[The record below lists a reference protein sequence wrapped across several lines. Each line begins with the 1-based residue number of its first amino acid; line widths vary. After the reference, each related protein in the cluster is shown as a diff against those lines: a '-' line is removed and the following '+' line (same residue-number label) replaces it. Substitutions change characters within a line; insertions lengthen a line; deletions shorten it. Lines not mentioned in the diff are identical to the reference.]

1 MSGDDEP
8 AYEEMVKFTHWRLR
22 YKLLFILLLLG
33 VAASA
38 VTGSIAYIKHLRSL
52 EHNVLNQLT
61 TLRRAKAFQI
71 ESYYQTIR
79 NHVLTLSEDRMF
91 IDAMREF
98 REAYNRLNEVPVT
111 AELRRAV
118 VEDYRSQFY
127 PQMQALQ
134 LARPRFED
142 YLPVTPAAFHL
153 QYGYIV
159 HNPVPSHRREIEDAG
174 DGSDYSRVH
183 AKYHHAFQR
192 IVETFGY
199 YDLYLIDHDTQR
211 ALYDVNKDRDLG
223 TSLRAGPYRESD
235 LAKVARQCLASDN
248 ADDVFFPISNLTKP
262 IGENQLSGPQL

>member
-1 MSGDDEP
+1 MSGDDER
-8 AYEEMVKFTHWRLR
+8 AYEEMVKGFTHWRLR

-38 VTGSIAYIKHLRSL
+38 VTGSIAYIKHLHSL

-127 PQMQALQ
+127 PQMCA
-134 LARPRFED
+134 
-142 YLPVTPAAFHL
+142 PACPASVRGL
-153 QYGYIV
+153 SAGYTRGIPPAVWV
-159 HNPVPSHRREIEDAG
+159 HRAQPGSQPS
-174 DGSDYSRVH
+174 
-183 AKYHHAFQR
+183 
-192 IVETFGY
+192 T
-199 YDLYLIDHDTQR
+199 
-211 ALYDVNKDRDLG
+211 
-223 TSLRAGPYRESD
+223 
-235 LAKVARQCLASDN
+235 
-248 ADDVFFPISNLTKP
+248 
-262 IGENQLSGPQL
+262 